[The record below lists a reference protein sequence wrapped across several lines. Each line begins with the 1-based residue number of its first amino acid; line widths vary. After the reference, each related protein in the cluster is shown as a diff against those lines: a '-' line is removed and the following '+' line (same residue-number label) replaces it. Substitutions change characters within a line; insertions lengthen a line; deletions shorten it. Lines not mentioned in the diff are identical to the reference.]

1 MTIPKITSYEV
12 PHPTSF
18 PKNTVNWSVDPTR
31 AVLLVHDL
39 QEYFLNFFDR
49 NQTPV
54 PGLLANVKRVKN
66 MAAKAAIPVV
76 YTAQPANQDPQERGL
91 LTDFW
96 GSGLTQDTKIAPD
109 VAPQEGDILYT
120 KWRYSAFK
128 KTPLLKWMKENQRD
142 QLIIVGVY
150 GHIGILS
157 TALDAFMLDIKPFV
171 IGDAIADFS
180 AEDHAFTLKYVAG
193 RSGSVKSITQLSN
206 EISRTT
212 RSAVLSL
219 ESMRKDVAGILDIDL
234 DEVDVKENLI
244 FIGLDSIRVMTLHD
258 RWKKQG
264 FNIDLSD
271 MVKKNTLEEW
281 YQATQED
288 LVTA

>member
-1 MTIPKITSYEV
+1 MAIPKIASYET
-12 PHPTSF
+12 PQSASF
-18 PKNTVNWSVDPTR
+18 PMNKVNWNVDSTK

-49 NQTPV
+49 TQAPV
-54 PGLLANVKRVKN
+54 PELLANVKRVQS
-66 MAAKAAIPVV
+66 MSREAGIPVI
-76 YTAQPANQDPQERGL
+76 YTAQPANQDPQERAL

-96 GSGLTQDTKIAPD
+96 GTGLTQDTEIASDIAPE
-109 VAPQEGDILYT
+109 EGDILYT

-128 KTPLLKWMKENQRD
+128 KTNLLKWMKENQRD

-180 AEDHAFTLKYVAG
+180 AEDHAFTLKYVTG
-193 RSGSVKSITQLSN
+193 RSGSVKSIEQLNKDLSC
-206 EISRTT
+206 TT
-212 RSAVLSL
+212 SSAELSL

-244 FIGLDSIRVMTLHD
+244 FLGLDSIRVMTLHD

-264 FNIDLSD
+264 FKIDLSD

-281 YQATQED
+281 CQAAQESQ
-288 LVTA
+288 VTA